1 MKLWVSSILA
11 LVMMVW
17 TSPAAWAGGHE
28 TETVPTVL
36 VTGANR
42 GIGFEFTKQYAERG
56 WNVIATARKPS
67 KADDLK
73 ALAKQYPR
81 ISIETLDVTK
91 HKQIDRLAKKYEG
104 QPIDILINNAGIG
117 GGGQNQ
123 FFGKLKYD
131 VFEDVME
138 VNALGPIKMAE
149 AFLPHIEA
157 GTQKKIMTVSSSQ
170 GSITQVNVGMLYFY
184 RASKS
189 ALNMMMRNLSFGL
202 KGRGITVG
210 MVAPGATDTDFMK
223 GVKIPLGKPSER
235 VAGMITVID
244 NMSIETTGSFIE
256 WTGDELPW

>member
-1 MKLWVSSILA
+1 MRLWVSSVLTTAMIICA
-11 LVMMVW
+11 A
-17 TSPAAWAGGHE
+17 PAVWAGGHE
-28 TETVPTVL
+28 TQVTPTVL

-42 GIGFEFTKQYAERG
+42 GIGFEFAKQYAERG

-73 ALAKQYPR
+73 ALADQYDG
-81 ISIETLDVTK
+81 ITIETLDVTK
-91 HKQIDRLAKKYEG
+91 DKQIERLAKKYEG

-117 GGGQNQ
+117 GGGENQ
-123 FFGKLKYD
+123 FFGRLKYD
-131 VFEDVME
+131 VFEDVMA

-149 AFLPHIEA
+149 AFLPHVETS
-157 GTQKKIMTVSSSQ
+157 TQKKIMTVSSSQ
-170 GSITQVNVGMLYFY
+170 GSVTQVNVGMLYFY

-189 ALNMMMRNLSFGL
+189 AVNMMMRNLSFQL

-235 VAGMITVID
+235 VAGMIAVID
-244 NMSIETTGSFIE
+244 DMDIEKTGSFIE
-256 WTGDELPW
+256 WTGNELPW

>member
-1 MKLWVSSILA
+1 MRLWVSSILTMA
-11 LVMMVW
+11 MMIFVA
-17 TSPAAWAGGHE
+17 PVVQAGGHE
-28 TETVPTVL
+28 TQVTPTVL

-73 ALAKQYPR
+73 ALADQYDG
-81 ISIETLDVTK
+81 IQIETLDVTK
-91 HKQIDRLAKKYEG
+91 DKQIERLAKKYEG

-117 GGGQNQ
+117 GGGENQ
-123 FFGKLKYD
+123 FFGRLKYD
-131 VFEDVME
+131 VFEDVMD

-149 AFLPHIEA
+149 AFLPHIESS
-157 GTQKKIMTVSSSQ
+157 TQKKIITVSSSQ

-189 ALNMMMRNLSFGL
+189 ALNMMMRNLSFQL

-235 VAGMITVID
+235 VAGMIAVID
-244 NMSIETTGSFIE
+244 DMNVENTGSFIE
-256 WTGDELPW
+256 WTGNELPW

>member
-1 MKLWVSSILA
+1 MRIWVSSVLAMILMFA
-11 LVMMVW
+11 GNA
-17 TSPAAWAGGHE
+17 PAWAGGHE
-28 TETVPTVL
+28 TQAVPTVL

-56 WNVIATARKPS
+56 WNVIATARKPG

-73 ALAKQYPR
+73 ALAEQYQT
-81 ISIETLDVTK
+81 ITIETLDVTM

-104 QPIDILINNAGIG
+104 QAIDILINNAGIG
-117 GGGQNQ
+117 GGGENQ
-123 FFGKLKYD
+123 LFGKLKYD
-131 VFEDVME
+131 VFEDVMA

-149 AFLPHIEA
+149 AFLPHVEA
-157 GTQKKIMTVSSSQ
+157 STQKKIMTVSSSQ

-235 VAGMITVID
+235 VAGMIQAID
-244 NMSIETTGSFIE
+244 TMTIETTGGFIE